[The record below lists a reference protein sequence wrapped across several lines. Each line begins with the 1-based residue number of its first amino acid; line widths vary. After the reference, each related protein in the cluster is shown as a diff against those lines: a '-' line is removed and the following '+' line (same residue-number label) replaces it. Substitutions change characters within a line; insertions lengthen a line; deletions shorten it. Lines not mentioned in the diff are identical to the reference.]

1 MILDEIVEVKKKQLK
16 IEKSE
21 RSLDDL
27 IKNIKPRNIRNF
39 EKALNK
45 DSISIIAEIK
55 KASPSKGV
63 IIENFNHKSIA
74 KIYEQIDIDAISV
87 LTEKHFFK
95 GNDKYVKD
103 VKEISNKPV
112 LRKDFIIDEYQ
123 IYQALDI
130 GADAI
135 LLIAAILPGKLKKF
149 YDLASS
155 LGLHVLI
162 EVHNESELYEAL
174 ESGGKIIGI
183 NNRDLKTFKVSLDNT
198 EKLVKSIPKDKIIV
212 SESGIANAEDV
223 KYLKSFGVNAILVGE
238 TFMRNIENRIKV
250 DEFVRACKD
259 GVKL

>member
-27 IKNIKPRNIRNF
+27 IKNIKPRDIRNF

-95 GNDKYVKD
+95 GNDKYIKD
-103 VKEISNKPV
+103 VKEISSKPV

-238 TFMRNIENRIKV
+238 TFMRNIENRIKIY
-250 DEFVRACKD
+250 EFVRACKD